1 MQVKECLGLMSIET
15 PPHVRDMF
23 KQTTSRKLTS
33 MTPDEALKAVII
45 LAFAILVTIVCI
57 AVFR

>member
-1 MQVKECLGLMSIET
+1 MSIET